1 MVWPPLLAQPAKE
14 SRCTAAFHL
23 AASPA
28 SAPQAADDL
37 LSFLPTAHLPSP
49 SPGPTPCPCS
59 ALFWQPTSIALG
71 LFTMPDGQVPL
82 VHFSSTPLDLILN
95 APNYTGGAVWA
106 SCPAR
111 CRQSGTCCWVPPAMM
126 D

>member
-14 SRCTAAFHL
+14 SSCCNAAFHL

-49 SPGPTPCPCS
+49 LSWPHSLPLQRAVLATHIYCPGSLHHARRPGAARALLIHAAGPHSECTQLHRWGSVGFLSS
-59 ALFWQPTSIALG
+59 A
-71 LFTMPDGQVPL
+71 V
-82 VHFSSTPLDLILN
+82 
-95 APNYTGGAVWA
+95 
-106 SCPAR
+106 
-111 CRQSGTCCWVPPAMM
+111 
-126 D
+126 